1 MKKFGK
7 QAKNRL
13 AIYCG
18 IDGFFYLLSFFDI
31 FLTYCPDIVKSRL
44 RMLGLENIQEV

>member
-13 AIYCG
+13 ADYCG
-18 IDGFFYLLSFFDI
+18 IDGFFLLSFFDI
-31 FLTYCPDIVKSRL
+31 LLTHCTDIVKSRL
-44 RMLGLENIQEV
+44 RMLGLENTQEV